1 MINDTG
7 SDNNTVDELI
17 DNIYEEVA
25 QLVDRYRERVR
36 GSHDTTTDS
45 EDLSATRVCYTDECG
60 EPCRSYVESL
70 RAERD
75 AARKAAGVA
84 GERLGMKRAEVHRWR
99 AAWDMA
105 LPLLIER
112 DELAAKVARV
122 EALADEWDRENLR
135 RPASDGPVTA
145 YLHECAIELRAV
157 LSEGGAKS
165 AHINDT
171 SAGRC
176 TAALTIKGETFRC
189 DLAAEHSGWVHSNRP
204 AEAVWNG
211 GEPR

>member
-1 MINDTG
+1 MNDTG
-7 SDNNTVDELI
+7 SDNTTVAELI

-25 QLVDRYRERVR
+25 QLVDKYRERFR
-36 GSHDTTTDS
+36 GSHNTTTDS
-45 EDLSATRVCYTDECG
+45 EDLSAARVCYTDECG

-84 GERLGMKRAEVHRWR
+84 GERLGK
-99 AAWDMA
+99 
-105 LPLLIER
+105 ER
-112 DELAAKVARV
+112 AKVARAK
-122 EALADEWDRENLR
+122 ALADEW
-135 RPASDGPVTA
+135 
-145 YLHECAIELRAV
+145 ELRAQLTKDAAATRV
-157 LSEGGAKS
+157 GSSARSSLRQYAAVMSNRADDLRAALSEGDTKS

-176 TAALTIKGETFRC
+176 TAALIVKGETFLC
-189 DLAAEHSGWVHSNRP
+189 DLAAEHVGWAHSNQA